1 MIYIKRWM
9 ILVCIFVVP
18 AIVLLTSCKDH
29 QKMMVGDRAPVTDP
43 ETPVLGMEVRAAYDG
58 QRAALNFRWESS
70 KGFAGQFHDLVA
82 FNGEKWD
89 RLRGAEGIDE
99 DRVTL
104 MIEDPRRPIKGF
116 ENMGCYISCHAD
128 LRSMPETTGDSRHY
142 VLADSEAEIDA
153 FALDMWHWRGARS
166 GPMGYAEDTFVS
178 MGKYGTEYN
187 GRKRDVPGTP
197 PTNWVRDGGDR
208 LLEDQPLSA
217 GKWKNVDLPRFV
229 FDPKKVAFKNY
240 FLADER
246 GNLLKSKEAL
256 MTIESLDYIPLKV
269 IYQDYDYDSED
280 KVNSIDILYLLYLAG
295 AAERPN
301 YNPLWEEYWSKQLG
315 VASADQA
322 KAMLDDIL
330 EKLTPGAMITR
341 SVSFIYKSSQHDIRS
356 KREFDYKNN
365 TWTVTLY
372 RDLSTGEEL
381 RDDVDLSGLV
391 KGAVYN
397 LAFAVHDIS
406 AGRLWHHI
414 SFPTKLGNKESRA
427 EIKAHQVDDVAAVD
441 WADIE
446 AFKTG
451 VYLPGTVSLQHL
463 TSPGKHRAG
472 ASFIM
477 QMRCMNCHTL
487 DDIHGVDQKSR
498 KYVTL
503 P

>member
-1 MIYIKRWM
+1 MF
-9 ILVCIFVVP
+9 LVP
-18 AIVLLTSCKDH
+18 ALVFLMGCEDPRKI
-29 QKMMVGDRAPVTDP
+29 MVGDRAMITDP
-43 ETPVLGMEVRAAYDG
+43 ETPVLGMEVRAAFDG
-58 QRAALNFRWESS
+58 QMIALNFKWESS
-70 KGFAGQFHDLVA
+70 KEFAGQFHDLVA
-82 FNGEKWD
+82 FDGTKWN
-89 RLRGAEGIDE
+89 RLRGDQALDE

-104 MIEDPRRPIKGF
+104 MIEDPRRPVKGF

-142 VLADSEAEIDA
+142 VLADSDGDVDR

-187 GRKRDVPGTP
+187 GRKRDVAGTP
-197 PTNWVRDGGDR
+197 PTNWVRDRGDR

-217 GKWKNVDLPRFV
+217 GRWKDVDLPRFV
-229 FDPKKVAFKNY
+229 FNPKKVVFKNY

-246 GNLLKSKEAL
+246 GNLLKSKEDL
-256 MTIESLDYIPLKV
+256 MAIKSLDYIPLKV
-269 IYQDYDYDSED
+269 IYQDYAFDGED
-280 KVNSIDILYLLYLAG
+280 KVNSVDILYLLYLAG
-295 AAERPN
+295 AVERPN
-301 YNPLWEEYWSKQLG
+301 FKPLWEEYWSKQLG
-315 VASADQA
+315 VASGDEA

-330 EKLTPGAMITR
+330 EKLKPGAMITR
-341 SVSFIYKSSQHDIRS
+341 SVSFVYKSSQHDIRS

-365 TWTVTLY
+365 IWTVTLY
-372 RDLSTGEEL
+372 RDLSTGEEMI
-381 RDDVDLSGLV
+381 DDVDLSGISE
-391 KGAVYN
+391 GTVYN
-397 LAFAVHDIS
+397 MAFAVHDIS

-414 SFPTKLGNKESRA
+414 SFPSKLGNKESRA
-427 EIKAHQVDDVAAVD
+427 EIKAHQVDKVTAVN

-446 AFKTG
+446 AFKTA

-472 ASFIM
+472 ASFLM

-487 DDIHGVDQKSR
+487 DDIHGVDNKSR